1 MGPQRVL
8 VVGDVNGEI
17 AQLYKRVESI
27 VKKTG
32 AFDALLVAGSFFGVD
47 GAADAS
53 WEQYR
58 QGEMKGAW
66 VGVAETAHLLCHLGH
81 W

>member
-17 AQLYKRVESI
+17 AQLYKRVASI

-32 AFDALLVAGSFFGVD
+32 EFDALLVSGSFFGVD
-47 GAADAS
+47 GNVDAV
-53 WEQYR
+53 WERYK
-58 QGEMKGAW
+58 QGEMKGA
-66 VGVAETAHLLCHLGH
+66 VRSGSRPPLPACSQA
-81 W
+81 